1 MINGKD
7 YIFSAL
13 DEFVEVSGGTIP
25 FALKKDGETILEGVA
40 RQFPDGRAIR
50 FYLNR
55 LSSSYLETA
64 TWNDIFIENEF
75 WGYVGMLTNTDAGG
89 QFQLI
94 NTDTDTEICSAFVVK
109 GYGTETGVTNETID
123 GRVDPR
129 MKIFVSHVGDAENL
143 DIDY

>member
-1 MINGKD
+1 MINGKE

-13 DEFVEVSGGTIP
+13 DEFLAVSGDTVP
-25 FALKKDGETILEGVA
+25 FSLEKGGETVLEGVA
-40 RQFPDGRAIR
+40 RKFPDGREIR

-55 LSSSYLETA
+55 LASAYLDTQTWENLLFESGITA
-64 TWNDIFIENEF
+64 NP
-75 WGYVGMLTNTDAGG
+75 DAGAEFTLLDG
-89 QFQLI
+89 
-94 NTDTDTEICSAFVVK
+94 DGVEICSAYVIK
-109 GYGTETGVTNETID
+109 GCGTDTGVTNEIID